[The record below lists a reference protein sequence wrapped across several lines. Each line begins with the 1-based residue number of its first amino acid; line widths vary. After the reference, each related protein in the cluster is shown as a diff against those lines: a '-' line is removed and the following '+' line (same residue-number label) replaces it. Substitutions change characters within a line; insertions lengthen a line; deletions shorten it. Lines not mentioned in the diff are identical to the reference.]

1 MRQCQTL
8 CQPIVYKSR
17 LYRHHVDVPPASIR
31 RGARR
36 RHCNTIECPAATS
49 PSCPQH
55 RDRPGRKSSSYG
67 NLMITREHYE
77 YDASSVGID
86 PEPRCPGKVVRDSFL
101 PHNSSSPRRR
111 RRQIVVDD
119 GAGAA
124 PSTSDPN
131 SRQTRAKPTPLGQDG
146 GQKTPYQAQPP
157 LGKVNIDITL
167 ATPKIF
173 GVG

>member
-1 MRQCQTL
+1 MRLGQQGLLSPMACGGSFAGIFMRQCQTL

-55 RDRPGRKSSSYG
+55 RDRPGRKLSSYG
-67 NLMITREHYE
+67 NFMISRGHYE

-86 PEPRCPGKVVRDSFL
+86 LRTTGALENSAETHFCHITRRLRGADAARSSLMTVLGLPRVTPTRTVAKPEP
-101 PHNSSSPRRR
+101 
-111 RRQIVVDD
+111 
-119 GAGAA
+119 
-124 PSTSDPN
+124 
-131 SRQTRAKPTPLGQDG
+131 KPTPLGQDG
-146 GQKTPYQAQPP
+146 GQKTPY
-157 LGKVNIDITL
+157 
-167 ATPKIF
+167 
-173 GVG
+173 